1 MNGRTS
7 SELWKTREGS
17 RHKCREDEAKKN
29 LDETGGE
36 DEAIYRHLMVLLR
49 LAVCKLSSDTDVS
62 YRLQL
67 EQLLTVLV

>member
-1 MNGRTS
+1 MEELHLSCGKLVKDRDTSAGRM
-7 SELWKTREGS
+7 RQ
-17 RHKCREDEAKKN
+17 KKN